1 MNVLLV
7 DDEMDVLEGITD
19 ALDFDSLGIES
30 VYLAQS
36 AAHAREIL
44 LSRNVDIMV
53 TDIEMPGES
62 GLDLLQWVRDSGLD
76 TVTLFGT
83 SYAHFPSAHKALKMH
98 SFDYFLKPIAYSAL
112 QERLAAAVK
121 EAERIHSLKSHSRY
135 WQNGLPDNKK
145 LFWASLI
152 TGEVRSE
159 KDILREEEKRGLSYS
174 SEDRFLLCLFVPLH
188 EEEDTA
194 AWKRYASKNIREEIF
209 ASGNLLP
216 EASVPVEGNRWCLI
230 FQQHLDFS
238 EEVFRSLFMEF
249 SSQVTKCLS
258 SWINCY
264 YQADCPLTEIRGSF
278 LDVEDI
284 SSDDVTSF
292 NKIYTL
298 KDYQKKD
305 IPYFLPQIRE
315 WELLLLSGKADDLV
329 AETHAHLDRQ
339 AARGELNMP
348 YIKAMRIDMMQMI
361 HTVLKQRQISAYD
374 LFSDER
380 FDRLRER
387 SLLSLLD
394 MKRYLEYIVRT
405 ASDYMNFTSES
416 QSVVGRVKEYINSHL
431 SEEITRN
438 SMAKIVY
445 LNSDY
450 LARLFKKETGQS
462 LGAYLQD
469 RRIHEAKKLLVQT
482 NIQVNEI
489 AQRVGYD
496 NFSYFSH
503 TFREKTGVTPNE
515 YRKNMNC
522 L

>member
-19 ALDFDSLGIES
+19 ALDFELLGIEY
-30 VYLAQS
+30 VYLSQN

-44 LSRNVDIMV
+44 LSRSVDIMV

-76 TVTLFGT
+76 TVTLFCT
-83 SYAHFPSAHKALKMH
+83 SYANFNYAQKALEMH

-135 WQNGLPDNKK
+135 WQNGLQDNKK
-145 LFWASLI
+145 HFWASLI
-152 TGEVRSE
+152 TGEVRTE
-159 KDILREEEKRGLSYS
+159 KDIFREMEKRGLSYTIK
-174 SEDRFLLCLFVPLH
+174 DRFLLCLFVPLH
-188 EEEDTA
+188 EEEAA

-216 EASVPVEGNRWCLI
+216 EASVPVEGDRCCLI
-230 FQQHLDFS
+230 FQQSVNYS
-238 EEVFRSLFMEF
+238 EKGFRSLFAEF
-249 SSQVTKCLS
+249 SAQVTKCLS

-264 YQADCPLTEIRGSF
+264 YQTDCSLAEIRDSF

-284 SSDDVTSF
+284 SSDDVTSL
-292 NKIYTL
+292 NKIYAR

-305 IPYFLPQIRE
+305 IPYCLPQIRE
-315 WELLLLSGKADDLV
+315 WELLLLSGRADDLV
-329 AETHAHLDRQ
+329 TEIHAHLDRQ
-339 AARGELNMP
+339 AARRELNMP

-387 SLLSLLD
+387 SLLSLPD

-405 ASDYMNFTSES
+405 ASDYMSFTSES